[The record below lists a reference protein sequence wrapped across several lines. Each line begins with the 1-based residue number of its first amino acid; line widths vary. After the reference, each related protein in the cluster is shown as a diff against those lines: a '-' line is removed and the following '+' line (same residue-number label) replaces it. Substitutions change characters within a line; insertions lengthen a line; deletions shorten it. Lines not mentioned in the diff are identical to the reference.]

1 MPQISSLRFYFENIP
16 ISLWYPG
23 QGYCFLFSSKFSAL
37 CYFTAAGD
45 SVTTAEMRNIEAAAI
60 VMKSWT
66 WGWFKLVT
74 NVALISIRSQSL
86 IKALDVIL
94 LNPRIENIHRLTY
107 KLKTII
113 LMSGMVIRMYDIYHY
128 TWLYVRPKIFVFL
141 RSASLGFAVVFF
153 LFLVSFCLLSLP
165 VFVEGKEATIRH
177 IHSHI
182 TCGSILIFVTKN
194 VDLLLASCSW
204 GELNRCDLEIMPFKL
219 QTSMCNLA
227 WNETRHHSTQ
237 KSVSKTMWGEGY
249 A

>member
-1 MPQISSLRFYFENIP
+1 MPQISYLRFYFENIP
-16 ISLWYPG
+16 VSLWYPG
-23 QGYCFLFSSKFSAL
+23 QEYCFLFSSKFSAL

-45 SVTTAEMRNIEAAAI
+45 SVTTAEMRNIKAAAI
-60 VMKSWT
+60 VMKSWN

-74 NVALISIRSQSL
+74 NVGLISIQSL

-94 LNPRIENIHRLTY
+94 LNPRIENSYRLTY

-113 LMSGMVIRMYDIYHY
+113 LMSGMVIGMYDIYHY
-128 TWLYVRPKIFVFL
+128 TWYYVMPKPNVFL

-153 LFLVSFCLLSLP
+153 LFLVSFCLLSLS
-165 VFVEGKEATIRH
+165 VFVEGKEATNRH

-182 TCGSILIFVTKN
+182 TRRSIILIFIMKN

-227 WNETRHHSTQ
+227 WNETRHHIMQ
-237 KSVSKTMWGEGY
+237 KSVSKTMWVEGY